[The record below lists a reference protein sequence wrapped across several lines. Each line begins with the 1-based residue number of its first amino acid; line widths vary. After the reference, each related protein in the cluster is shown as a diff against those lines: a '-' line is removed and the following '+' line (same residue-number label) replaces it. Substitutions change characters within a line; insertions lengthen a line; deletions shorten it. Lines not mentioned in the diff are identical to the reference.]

1 LADSSDLTHDQ
12 SRDYPKS
19 LFLAHLTILNSL
31 CRLTRM
37 HPNMHTREILSWYL
51 GAKGIQSILAIVY
64 FFWQT
69 RQCHFCRSWKPANV
83 TFPYFF
89 SMLKKAQETVVFPE
103 RPTLSVVELLDFH
116 KLRKP
121 KKKQNQRRDLFYE
134 LEPVLPL

>member
-1 LADSSDLTHDQ
+1 LVFRGQRNTIYFSNCILL
-12 SRDYPKS
+12 
-19 LFLAHLTILNSL
+19 LFTV
-31 CRLTRM
+31 
-37 HPNMHTREILSWYL
+37 
-51 GAKGIQSILAIVY
+51 GKQG
-64 FFWQT
+64 
-69 RQCHFCRSWKPANV
+69 NV
-83 TFPYFF
+83 TFAEVGNRPMLLSLI

>member
-1 LADSSDLTHDQ
+1 MVFRGQRNTIYFSNCILL
-12 SRDYPKS
+12 
-19 LFLAHLTILNSL
+19 LFTV
-31 CRLTRM
+31 
-37 HPNMHTREILSWYL
+37 
-51 GAKGIQSILAIVY
+51 GKQG
-64 FFWQT
+64 
-69 RQCHFCRSWKPANV
+69 NV
-83 TFPYFF
+83 TFAEVGNRPMLLSLI

>member
-1 LADSSDLTHDQ
+1 LYTSFGKQ
-12 SRDYPKS
+12 
-19 LFLAHLTILNSL
+19 
-31 CRLTRM
+31 
-37 HPNMHTREILSWYL
+37 
-51 GAKGIQSILAIVY
+51 G
-64 FFWQT
+64 
-69 RQCHFCRSWKPANV
+69 NV
-83 TFPYFF
+83 TFAEVGNRPMLLSLISICF